1 MEEIN
6 LDLEKNTHNNI
17 NLSNNDNVSLNKVN
31 IVKNESLPPSS
42 SDSSIGM
49 ELLMNKNKTGDSNQP
64 KEFKSSTTKEITN
77 NSRSNSPSLENT
89 NINIE
94 LKDIGDISNSI
105 SSNSIS
111 SNSIS
116 NNSQSQSQNMFNSN
130 ELSNSSKIDISSNNT
145 SNDIN
150 LEDLNLEN
158 LFDDNNKSSEPEPL
172 NLNNISSQSSNSFS
186 QQSNP
191 EPKFNIDIPLEKSY
205 EELQKE
211 KSEFIRLLERLEQKG
226 IHSHKKFNMN
236 SDYSEVKQEF
246 ERLTRRRECDQSVKF
261 QRKMLIAFVTAI
273 EFLNNRFDPFDVKL
287 DGWSESVH
295 ENSNDYDDIFEELHE
310 KYKSKAN
317 MAPELRLLLT
327 LGGSGFMFHLTN
339 TMFKSSLPG
348 MGDIMQQNPDLMSQF
363 AKAAASTMG
372 QQQQQPGFGNLMG
385 DILGGGGNQSQK
397 RNNPEPRREKTKEMS
412 GPPNINDIL
421 NNMDK
426 SNNINI
432 DLNSNYSES
441 DVDSK
446 NSDRRNKRTL
456 NLDI

>member
-17 NLSNNDNVSLNKVN
+17 NLSNNDNISLNKVN
-31 IVKNESLPPSS
+31 IVKNGNNHPPASE
-42 SDSSIGM
+42 SSIGM

-64 KEFKSSTTKEITN
+64 KEFKSSTTKEVTN
-77 NSRSNSPSLENT
+77 TNSRSNSPSLENS

-94 LKDIGDISNSI
+94 LKDIGDTSASLSNT
-105 SSNSIS
+105 
-111 SNSIS
+111 
-116 NNSQSQSQNMFNSN
+116 SQSNFNSN
-130 ELSNSSKIDISSNNT
+130 ELSNSSKIDVSSND
-145 SNDIN
+145 NDIN

-158 LFDDNNKSSEPEPL
+158 LFDDNNKNSEPEPL
-172 NLNNISSQSSNSFS
+172 NLNNISSQSNNSFS
-186 QQSNP
+186 QQSHTSQQYS
-191 EPKFNIDIPLEKSY
+191 EPVIEKSY

-310 KYKSKAN
+310 KYKSKAT

-385 DILGGGGNQSQK
+385 DILGGGNQSQK
-397 RNNPEPRREKTKEMS
+397 RNNPEPRREKPKEMS

>member
-17 NLSNNDNVSLNKVN
+17 NLSNNDNISLNKVN
-31 IVKNESLPPSS
+31 IVKNGNNPPPASE
-42 SDSSIGM
+42 SSIGM

-64 KEFKSSTTKEITN
+64 KEFKSSTTKEVTN
-77 NSRSNSPSLENT
+77 TNSRSNSPSLENS

-94 LKDIGDISNSI
+94 LKDIGDTSTSLSNT
-105 SSNSIS
+105 
-111 SNSIS
+111 
-116 NNSQSQSQNMFNSN
+116 SQSNFNSN
-130 ELSNSSKIDISSNNT
+130 ELSNSSKIDVSSND
-145 SNDIN
+145 NDIN

-158 LFDDNNKSSEPEPL
+158 LFDDNNKNSEPEPL
-172 NLNNISSQSSNSFS
+172 NLNNISSQSNNSFS
-186 QQSNP
+186 QQSNTSQQYS
-191 EPKFNIDIPLEKSY
+191 EPVIEKSY

-310 KYKSKAN
+310 KYKSKAT

-385 DILGGGGNQSQK
+385 DILGGGSNQSQK
-397 RNNPEPRREKTKEMS
+397 RNNPEPRREKPKEMS

-456 NLDI
+456 NMDI